1 MICLHWELQNTFE
14 HYGPGDFGM
23 LGWDAL
29 KPDAFSLFHFEE
41 LEAEQMRKQLLDSM
55 PSRLFGLA
63 SQEPVTVDAMR
74 HALANET
81 AARFSDLD
89 QVILRL
95 AQEKEIEILS
105 PEGKARLRTLKRLR
119 ATDRIAFPDT
129 LLLPGISRLR

>member
-41 LEAEQMRKQLLDSM
+41 LEAEQMRKQLLD
-55 PSRLFGLA
+55 
-63 SQEPVTVDAMR
+63 AMR

-105 PEGKARLRTLKRLR
+105 PEGKARLRTLRRLR